1 MNQRQRRRRR
11 RRHRRRFLRGP
22 TAGRS
27 KFKTRVAAKNAS
39 VGTQLYRATRKIEN
53 DRETNLRSVEIH
65 TRCRYNQRALWAVR
79 ILEQHPNAKPIASR
93 SNLNCVSLQ
102 TSHFSNQG
110 FCAAS
115 CQPSL
120 IFAQHKLRHPISKP
134 TAGRLKFRTGVAPN
148 NRTQLSHCDTQS
160 RNRPKDGR
168 NFKYVSVHTSHASNQ
183 LLCAASCLALQIF
196 PYRGHLHSAFCFKF
210 GRYQMQSLIVR
221 SR

>member
-53 DRETNLRSVEIH
+53 DRETDLRSVEIH
-65 TRCRYNQRALWAVR
+65 IRCRYNQRALWAVR
-79 ILEQHPNAKPIASR
+79 ILEQHPIAKPTASR
-93 SNLNCVSLQ
+93 WNLNYVSLH

-110 FCAAS
+110 FCETS

-120 IFAQHKLRHPISKP
+120 IFAEHKLRHPISKP
-134 TAGRLKFRTGVAPN
+134 TAGRSKFRTGVAPN
-148 NRTQLSHCDTQS
+148 NGTQLSY
-160 RNRPKDGR
+160 N
-168 NFKYVSVHTSHASNQ
+168 
-183 LLCAASCLALQIF
+183 
-196 PYRGHLHSAFCFKF
+196 
-210 GRYQMQSLIVR
+210 
-221 SR
+221 

>member
-53 DRETNLRSVEIH
+53 DRETDLRSVEIH
-65 TRCRYNQRALWAVR
+65 IRCRCNQRALWAVR

-183 LLCAASCLALQIF
+183 LLCAASYLAHQIF

>member
-39 VGTQLYRATRKIEN
+39 VGTQLYRATRNIEN
-53 DRETNLRSVEIH
+53 DRETDLRSVEIH
-65 TRCRYNQRALWAVR
+65 IRCRCNQRALWAVR

-134 TAGRLKFRTGVAPN
+134 TAGRSKFKTRVAPN
-148 NRTQLSHCDTQS
+148 NASVGTQLYRAT
-160 RNRPKDGR
+160 RNIENDRR
-168 NFKYVSVHTSHASNQ
+168 EVEICNT
-183 LLCAASCLALQIF
+183 C
-196 PYRGHLHSAFCFKF
+196 
-210 GRYQMQSLIVR
+210 
-221 SR
+221 

>member
-53 DRETNLRSVEIH
+53 DRETDLRSVEIH
-65 TRCRYNQRALWAVR
+65 IRCRCNQRALWAVR

-115 CQPSL
+115 CQPFL
-120 IFAQHKLRHPISKP
+120 IFAEHKMRHPFSNP
-134 TAGRLKFRTGVAPN
+134 TAGRSKFRTGVAPN
-148 NRTQLSHCDTQS
+148 NASVGTQLS
-160 RNRPKDGR
+160 
-168 NFKYVSVHTSHASNQ
+168 
-183 LLCAASCLALQIF
+183 
-196 PYRGHLHSAFCFKF
+196 
-210 GRYQMQSLIVR
+210 
-221 SR
+221 